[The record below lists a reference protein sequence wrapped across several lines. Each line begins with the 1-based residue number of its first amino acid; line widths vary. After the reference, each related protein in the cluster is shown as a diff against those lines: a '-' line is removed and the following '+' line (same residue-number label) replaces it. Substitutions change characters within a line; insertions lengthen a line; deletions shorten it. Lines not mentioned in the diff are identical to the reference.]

1 MKRNSFILAAVLLS
15 ICASVHALPFNN
27 KLSQSDL
34 SKLNAGETLVR
45 NIDYAKNMSILS
57 GVNSRC
63 DELISMVKDF
73 GPKYLGEVILIKPYE
88 GNEDLPERI
97 GELLNAIDSYTDI
110 PYYSERAEKWYMLY
124 DEAETVSRSV
134 SGNKTTINTNLI
146 MKPVGLVQEQIEVI
160 SEDDILYY
168 SAYNTNSLRYE
179 DKFNFLSPGKMR
191 IGIVVF
197 RYEDNWII
205 YGAGGVNAPHIPF
218 MTDRIRTAFINRICS
233 FCDYIFKKL

>member
-1 MKRNSFILAAVLLS
+1 MKRISYFLAAFLLFFS
-15 ICASVHALPFNN
+15 TSLFALPFNS
-27 KLSQSDL
+27 KLSSSEL
-34 SKLNAGETLVR
+34 SKLEAGETVVR

-63 DELISMVKDF
+63 DELISMVQDF
-73 GPKYLGEVILIKPYE
+73 SPKYLGEVILVKPYE
-88 GNEDLPERI
+88 GNEDLPDRI
-97 GELLNAIDSYTDI
+97 GELLNAIDTYTDI

-124 DEAETVSRSV
+124 DEAETVSRTV

-146 MKPVGLVQEQIEVI
+146 MDPVGLVQEQIDVI
-160 SEDDILYY
+160 NDGEILYY

-179 DKFNFLSPGKMR
+179 DKFNFLAPGKMR

-205 YGAGGVNAPHIPF
+205 YGTGGVNAPHIPF
-218 MTDRIRTAFINRICS
+218 MTDRIRVAFINRICS